1 MRKFGKKFE
10 LFKQLMENNVPLEV
24 VRLPSGV
31 GAIAKKNNGE
41 IVAQF
46 RASKAVVEDYFLP
59 HIGHELSYEQ
69 YGGGCISALIAIYCK
84 TCGNHEILADA
95 DESE

>member
-10 LFKQLMENNVPLEV
+10 FFKQLMESNVPLEV
-24 VRLPSGV
+24 VRLPSGG
-31 GAIAKKNNGE
+31 GAIAKKSDGE

-46 RASKAVVEDYFLP
+46 HPSKACVDDYFLP

-69 YGGGCISALIAIYCK
+69 YGGGCISALVAIYCK